1 MSLTA
6 SWAQTSAGFDSLMTV
21 AAPDVDPDGLF
32 FPDGIPGPGEDTGRL
47 EYHDY
52 DFSQVHDYSNLSF
65 NEIRISLG
73 ARQTIA
79 RNIGIYGALSYY
91 DVTDNDPYLEDYSGH
106 ATLVSAGLSW
116 LF

>member
-6 SWAQTSAGFDSLMTV
+6 SWAQTSAGFNSLMTV
-21 AAPDVDPDGLF
+21 PAPDVPTGF
-32 FPDGIPGPGEDTGRL
+32 FPGDALPGPGEDVGSPL
-47 EYHDY
+47 HFHDY
-52 DFSQVHDYSNLSF
+52 DFSQIHDYSNLSF
-65 NEIRISLG
+65 NEVRISLG

-91 DVTDNDPYLEDYSGH
+91 NVNDNDPYLEDFSGH